1 MNVEILNVE
10 RILTDET
17 EQKSLQ
23 TSRVFYCA
31 NGKGKIVLGKK
42 EHRLQKGT
50 LIALKKTEYSLLCTQ
65 PLELLLVDFECC
77 EDAFDLPPVAC
88 LQNMQLCGA
97 LFYNMQKEWQEKPQ
111 FYKQKI
117 TALLIGILIDVSRQ
131 INASVKSL
139 KDRKV
144 DKILKYIHSHY
155 SEEITNTV
163 LGEIFGCHPN
173 YINSLVSKHTGM
185 SLHKYILR
193 LRINRAIELLTST
206 DMTAA
211 AISASVGFYDYNH
224 FLKYFKQITG
234 KTTKDFR

>member
-1 MNVEILNVE
+1 MEISNVGRVFTN
-10 RILTDET
+10 ET
-17 EQKSLQ
+17 KQTNLQ
-23 TSRVFYCA
+23 TSRVFYCV

-50 LIALKKTEYSLLCTQ
+50 FVALQKTEYSLLCTQ
-65 PLELLLVDFECC
+65 PIEFLQVDFECC
-77 EDAFDLPPVAC
+77 DDSFGLPPVAC
-88 LQNMQLCGA
+88 LQNMQLCEA
-97 LFYNMQKEWQEKPQ
+97 DFYNMQKEWHEKPQ

-117 TALLIGILIDVSRQ
+117 TALLTRVLIDVSRQ
-131 INASVKSL
+131 INTPAKTL
-139 KDRKV
+139 KNRKV

-163 LGEIFGCHPN
+163 LGEKFGCHPN
-173 YINSLVSKHTGM
+173 YINSLVSKDTGM
-185 SLHKYILR
+185 SLHKYVLR
-193 LRINRAIELLTST
+193 LRIDKAIELLTNT

-211 AISASVGFYDYNH
+211 AISERVGFYDYNH